1 MMNQQ
6 WVNVEDGCILKR
18 VGLEGMCENPAVPEG
33 TRIYSPLFPALKRW
47 AKLFRPG
54 RFWRK
59 SGRSTGFALLAISLL
74 TACSSEKPTT
84 PVAPEVVR
92 DMALFT
98 AQRTTVPDYVE
109 ATGTVQ
115 AEQSAQLASQVMGT
129 ITRVNVHEGD
139 RVRRGQVLITIDA
152 AQQRSAYD
160 SAKAGLQA
168 SQENIAAA
176 DADYALAEST
186 MKRYQMLYDKKSV
199 SPQEFDE
206 VKTKL
211 TAAKARRDASHAGRT
226 QAEAGV
232 SQASTAMGF
241 TNIRAPFDGLVI
253 AKLVDPG
260 AMAAPGV
267 PLLIVEDP
275 SHFRLEATVDES
287 KMGAVRLG
295 QAAPVVID
303 ALGDQAITGKV
314 VQIVPAADPASRTF
328 TVKIDLP
335 SNPQIRSGL
344 FGRARFPRG
353 QRESVVIP
361 QTAVVQRG
369 QLQGVYVMGKD
380 QLASLR
386 YVTLGA
392 PSAHQVEVLSGLQS
406 GDQVIAEPGDRELS
420 GKQVEAK

>member
-1 MMNQQ
+1 M
-6 WVNVEDGCILKR
+6 
-18 VGLEGMCENPAVPEG
+18 
-33 TRIYSPLFPALKRW
+33 PALSSPTGDPYRIET
-47 AKLFRPG
+47 LFVPTCLSRLL
-54 RFWRK
+54 F
-59 SGRSTGFALLAISLL
+59 LLALA
-74 TACSSEKPTT
+74 ACSGEKPTK
-84 PVAPEVVR
+84 PAAPEIVR
-92 DMALFT
+92 DVSVLT
-98 AQRTTVPDYVE
+98 VQKTTVPDYVE
-109 ATGTVQ
+109 ATGTVR
-115 AEQSAQLASQVMGT
+115 AAQSAQLASQVMGT

-139 RVRRGQVLITIDA
+139 RVRRGEVLVAIDE
-152 AQQRSAYD
+152 AQQRAAYASAN
-160 SAKAGLQA
+160 AGLQA
-168 SQENIAAA
+168 SQETIAAA

-211 TAAKARRDASHAGRT
+211 AAAKARRDAAHAGRL

-232 SQASTAMGF
+232 SEANTAMGF
-241 TNIRAPFDGLVI
+241 TKIRAPFDGLVT
-253 AKLVDPG
+253 AKLADPG

-275 SHFRLEATVDES
+275 SRFRLEATVDES

-295 QAAPVVID
+295 ETVPVAID

-328 TVKIDLP
+328 TVKIELP
-335 SNPQIRSGL
+335 ANPQIRSGL

-353 QRESVVIP
+353 ERESVVIP
-361 QTAVVQRG
+361 QTAVVSRG
-369 QLQGVYVMGKD
+369 QLQAVYVVGKD

-386 YVTLGA
+386 YVTLGTA
-392 PSAHQVEVLSGLQS
+392 SGQQVEVLSGLQA
-406 GDQVIAEPGDRELS
+406 GDQIVAQPGDRELS